1 MQIRT
6 TARHFDLTEDLKDFA
21 RKEVKKLEKYFNH
34 IIDCH
39 LILDSEKNRIT
50 AELTT
55 KVYGTVLSSKHRSYD
70 IYSSI
75 EKAIEKMEAQL
86 KKYKSKLKDKK
97 VKKALALRGQTKSEA
112 ALDKEG
118 D

>member
-6 TARHFDLTEDLKDFA
+6 TARHFDLTEDLKKFSQ
-21 RKEVKKLEKYFNH
+21 REIQKLERYFNH

-39 LILDSEKNRIT
+39 LVLDSEKNRIT
-50 AELTT
+50 AELTA

-75 EKAIEKMEAQL
+75 EKVIGKMETQL

-97 VKKALALRGQTKSEA
+97 AKKALALRNQTMPE
-112 ALDKEG
+112 ETPEEETG
-118 D
+118 